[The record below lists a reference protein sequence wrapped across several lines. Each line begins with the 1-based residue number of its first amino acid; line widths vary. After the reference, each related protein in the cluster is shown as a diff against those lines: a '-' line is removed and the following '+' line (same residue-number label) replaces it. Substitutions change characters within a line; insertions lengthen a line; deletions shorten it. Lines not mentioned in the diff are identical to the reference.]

1 MIGKNRVEWVQ
12 KKEEKEMNYFIDCE
26 FNEQGGQ
33 IDLISIA
40 IVNEMDRSLCV
51 TSSEFDLEAAKAKP
65 WLVENVLAQ
74 LPPPALWKT
83 RKEIVA
89 EIVRFIGADPKPRF
103 WAWFGAYDWV
113 LFCQLFGG
121 MLNLPKKWPQYILDL
136 KQEHVLAGSP
146 QLPRQMDGEHD
157 ALEDAKWNRVVYDI
171 LMGGK

>member
-1 MIGKNRVEWVQ
+1 MIGKNRVTWVQ
-12 KKEEKEMNYFIDCE
+12 KRETEVQIFMDTE
-26 FNEQGGQ
+26 FNEQGGN

-40 IVNEMDRSLCV
+40 LVNEMGRELCL

-65 WLVENVLAQ
+65 WLVENVLSK
-74 LPPPALWKT
+74 LPPQALWKT

-89 EIVRFIGADPKPRF
+89 EIIRFVGNDPKPRF

-121 MLNLPKKWPQYILDL
+121 MLNLPKKWPQHVLDL

-146 QLPRQMDGEHD
+146 RLPLQMEGEHD
-157 ALEDAKWNRVVYDI
+157 ALEDAKWNRVVHEI
-171 LMGGK
+171 LMGK